1 MNNAAYYKRRRIW
14 KAANR
19 ARSSYVKKINN
30 LWRRA
35 IRNYVEGKD
44 DFAIAEA
51 MRITYVEVGGRFARR
66 QYNKLV
72 DQKAMG
78 DIDDELDRLMEAFAR
93 SQMGDITKSIQDTSA
108 SLYASIGADEALT
121 LDQRIKAFDKM
132 IIERSRIVTQNEIT
146 RASNVGQDM
155 GADAAVRVAA
165 SRYVKTWIATIDAVV
180 RDAHAD
186 ADGQVARGHEF
197 FTVGSDALRYPG
209 DPSGSVENTI
219 NCRCVLDYQE
229 IESN

>member
-66 QYNKLV
+66 QYNKLIGK
-72 DQKAMG
+72 KALG
-78 DIDDELDRLMEAFAR
+78 DIEDDLDQLMANYAR

-108 SLYASIGADEALT
+108 ALYARIGALEDLTNDEI
-121 LDQRIKAFDKM
+121 IKKLDKM
-132 IIERSRIVTQNEIT
+132 IIERAKIVTQNEIV
-146 RASNVGQDM
+146 RASNVGQEI
-155 GADAAVRVAA
+155 GADAAITIA
-165 SRYVKTWIATIDAVV
+165 SSSYVKTWIATIDAVV